1 VCVCVCAVVKM
12 AGSEMY
18 ETKTLDRVKR
28 KLRQQAREQ
37 EVREEVRG
45 RAGSIDTLY
54 TGTKVR
60 NIPEFSLRVVT
71 RPMGPGAEFDQEPHL
86 LNEPWDVFPTAAP
99 PAIMDLDVE
108 AVRGSMDQQ
117 LQLTRKPQLSSR
129 ARQRLSVKSRKKL
142 PLSPSSL
149 AEQGGEGARKVLSTR
164 SVSPPASRERGSEV
178 ERVSQ
183 DQSDAGTPGPSQP
196 QLPALSVTMS
206 DSCEPL
212 RPLQLT
218 ASMSAVEL
226 RPPGVLTRTRDSA
239 LSTDSGLG
247 GEFPSRDSASLSLH
261 VRDH

>member
-1 VCVCVCAVVKM
+1 
-12 AGSEMY
+12 
-18 ETKTLDRVKR
+18 
-28 KLRQQAREQ
+28 
-37 EVREEVRG
+37 
-45 RAGSIDTLY
+45 
-54 TGTKVR
+54 
-60 NIPEFSLRVVT
+60 
-71 RPMGPGAEFDQEPHL
+71 
-86 LNEPWDVFPTAAP
+86 
-99 PAIMDLDVE
+99 MDLDVE

-117 LQLTRKPQLSSR
+117 LQLARKPQLSSR

-183 DQSDAGTPGPSQP
+183 DQSDAGTPGELSLMPGLCPPPLSPSLSLSLSLPPSLSLYIIIYVYNAGPSQP

>member
-1 VCVCVCAVVKM
+1 MCLQHK
-12 AGSEMY
+12 
-18 ETKTLDRVKR
+18 
-28 KLRQQAREQ
+28 
-37 EVREEVRG
+37 
-45 RAGSIDTLY
+45 
-54 TGTKVR
+54 
-60 NIPEFSLRVVT
+60 
-71 RPMGPGAEFDQEPHL
+71 GAEFDQVPHL
-86 LNEPWDVFPTAAP
+86 LNEPWDLFPTALP

-117 LQLTRKPQLSSR
+117 LQLGRKPQLSSR
-129 ARQRLSVKSRKKL
+129 ARQRLSIKSRKKL
-142 PLSPSSL
+142 PLGPSSL

-183 DQSDAGTPGPSQP
+183 DQSDAGTSGELSLTLWCLVHASLSLPPPFSLLYTYTMYTGPSQP
-196 QLPALSVTMS
+196 QPPALSVTMS

-218 ASMSAVEL
+218 ASTSAVEL